1 MPFAPPKLSKGRLG
15 YTGANAAG
23 SLGPKGHQTTTASS
37 RYIRIH
43 SQSSDAIRGEVC
55 RPREGRGAVV
65 SAHSTIMSSEHE
77 QQRSRLPSEHTE
89 QPSDEPWIDLELTL
103 PHNRSPTGIVSF
115 VECALVELTH
125 EDVGAEF
132 VSTSVAG
139 VKRTQF
145 IAVDDVGQRFKKR
158 YFDKRLG
165 WHETTVSRDAVREE
179 LVNRLTQ
186 RSSLG
191 SDVGQHGVVDDQ
203 DKFKMVPV
211 REL

>member
-1 MPFAPPKLSKGRLG
+1 M
-15 YTGANAAG
+15 
-23 SLGPKGHQTTTASS
+23 
-37 RYIRIH
+37 
-43 SQSSDAIRGEVC
+43 
-55 RPREGRGAVV
+55 
-65 SAHSTIMSSEHE
+65 
-77 QQRSRLPSEHTE
+77 
-89 QPSDEPWIDLELTL
+89 
-103 PHNRSPTGIVSF
+103 
-115 VECALVELTH
+115 
-125 EDVGAEF
+125 
-132 VSTSVAG
+132 
-139 VKRTQF
+139 KRTQF